1 MVGSLLKKTGF
12 ILMGYFQR
20 RKKPQE
26 MVMANLIVSQ
36 DFSREDMKASDML
49 TKTRQREKAN
59 KD

>member
-1 MVGSLLKKTGF
+1 
-12 ILMGYFQR
+12 MGYFQR